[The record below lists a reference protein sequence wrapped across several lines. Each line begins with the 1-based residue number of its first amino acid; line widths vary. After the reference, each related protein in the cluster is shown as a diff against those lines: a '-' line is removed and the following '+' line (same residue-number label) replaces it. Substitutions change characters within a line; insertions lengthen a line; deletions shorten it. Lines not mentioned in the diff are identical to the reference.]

1 MSLSELI
8 DAYTSRLDSYEFLLH
23 KIEQEQRQARN
34 AAFVQFCECEEKR
47 LLDLIQLNT
56 QILRDLRALQRSA
69 APSVQTP
76 AALPG
81 PLVT

>member
-1 MSLSELI
+1 MTLSELVA
-8 DAYTSRLDSYEFLLH
+8 AYTSRLDSYEFLLQ

-56 QILRDLRALQRSA
+56 QILRDLRALQRST
-69 APSVQTP
+69 APDAQPPV
-76 AALPG
+76 ALPG
-81 PLVT
+81 PQRP